1 MKNNIKN
8 NPDFLAMV
16 EVMKDNA
23 HCPAHRNCEK
33 CVYATDDTM
42 CSLMIKAEKLIK
54 AGFRYQL
61 YDVGDT
67 VYVAMKWLPTPKRMK
82 ITDIHYCKFSRGNC
96 KWIQC
101 QEYKT
106 GATYTFAPDDFGKE
120 VFLLKKDA
128 EKAIR
133 QWKNSGLR

>member
-1 MKNNIKN
+1 MKNIKN

-54 AGFRYQL
+54 AGFRYQP

-67 VYVAMKWLPTPKRMK
+67 VYVAMKFLPTPKRMK
-82 ITDIHYCKFSRGNC
+82 ITDIHYCKFSWKLQVDSMPG
-96 KWIQC
+96 IQNWC
-101 QEYKT
+101 YL
-106 GATYTFAPDDFGKE
+106 Y
-120 VFLLKKDA
+120 
-128 EKAIR
+128 IC
-133 QWKNSGLR
+133 S